1 MRHLAF
7 VDETVNMGLAIQ
19 GSYDLPLVLV
29 SYVIAVLAA
38 SVALNL
44 SSVITATAKSLT
56 RYAWIGA
63 GSVAMGIGVWAMH
76 FIGMLAYILP
86 MSVVYEPITTL
97 ISMLPAIFASAVML
111 DVISRPRLG
120 KARLITGGILM
131 GGGIGAMHYTGMAA
145 MRMDA
150 SMLYDPVLFVMSLV
164 VAVVLAMLAL
174 YIKFL
179 SEQNNSQHLTWVKF
193 LSPMAMGMAIAG
205 MHYTAMFAVYY
216 FPNGGNVIITGLD
229 PLWLASL
236 IGVATFL
243 ILSLALL
250 ATFAGNQ
257 LAAKKQ
263 LAIEVSKRREAEEA
277 LIKVADGLELRI
289 AEQTVDI
296 QKSEARLKA
305 VFETLTEGLITIDNK
320 GNIEDFNPSAERL
333 FGYGKA
339 EVIGMNV
346 KMLMPDPYKSEHDG
360 HLANYLN
367 TGEDKI
373 IGIGRE
379 VTGQRKDST
388 TFPMDL
394 SVAEIKLGD
403 HRFFTGIVRDI
414 TERKLAEQELIITKE
429 AAEKANRAKSE
440 FLSRMSHELRTPL
453 NAIVGFSQLLEMKE
467 LDKMER
473 ESVAHILKAGRH
485 LTDLINEVLDIARI
499 ESGRQNMSPEP
510 VHVLSLL
517 EDAWSLMR
525 PLADERSIKLKN
537 DIPEEC
543 NSHVLADLQRLKQ
556 VLLNLMSN
564 AIKYNHDGGTV
575 QLTCTEVRNGIIR
588 ISLTDTGLG
597 IAEEN
602 YERIFEPY
610 ERLNADESGIEGSG
624 VGLALSKALVEAMGG
639 ILRLDSKL
647 GVGSTFWIELP
658 LMGEIAK
665 QDYVREANQGIAELP
680 EAGQTEPVTLLYI
693 EDNIANF
700 RLVEVVLSNRP
711 HIELIAAM
719 EGELG
724 IDLALRQK
732 PDMILLDLHLPGL
745 MGDKVLARLKAH
757 PETQQ
762 IPVVII
768 SADATKR
775 QIEKLLVAGAYA
787 YLTKPF
793 NIKELLHTID
803 AVLESRPDNNTDHS
817 EL

>member
-1 MRHLAF
+1 
-7 VDETVNMGLAIQ
+7 MGLAIQ

-44 SSVITATAKSLT
+44 SSVITATAQSLT

-63 GSVAMGIGVWAMH
+63 GSVIMGIGVWAMH
-76 FIGMLAYILP
+76 FIGMLAYMLP
-86 MSVVYEPITTL
+86 MSVVYELKMTL
-97 ISMLPAIFASAVML
+97 LSMLPAILASAVAL
-111 DVISRPRLG
+111 DVISRPSSGKVRLV
-120 KARLITGGILM
+120 TGGILM

-179 SEQNNSQHLTWVKF
+179 PEQNNSQHLTWVKF

-216 FPNGGNVIITGLD
+216 FPNGGDVIITGLD

-243 ILSLALL
+243 ILSLVLL

-257 LAAKKQ
+257 LVAKSQ
-263 LAIEVSKRREAEEA
+263 LAIEISKRREAEEA
-277 LIKVADGLELRI
+277 LKKVADDLELRVV
-289 AEQTVDI
+289 EQTIDF

-320 GNIEDFNPSAERL
+320 GNIEDFNPSAERI
-333 FGYGKA
+333 FGYDKA

-360 HLANYLN
+360 YLANYLN
-367 TGEDKI
+367 TGEAKI

-379 VTGQRKDST
+379 VIGQRKDST

-414 TERKLAEQELIITKE
+414 TERKLAEQELIIAKE

-517 EDAWSLMR
+517 EDAWGLMR

-588 ISLTDTGLG
+588 ISLTDTGPG

-680 EAGQTEPVTLLYI
+680 EARQTEPATLLYI

-700 RLVEVVLSNRP
+700 RLVEVVLLNRP

-803 AVLESRPDNNTDHS
+803 AVLESRTDNNTDHS